1 MPTTAPLLVLVSGAP
16 GSGKTTLAR
25 VLAAELG
32 LPLIA
37 RDDLKEVLFD
47 TLGAPDRATSQRLG
61 LASFRL
67 IQRVAE
73 RLLDARECTGLVLES
88 NFRRGLSEPD
98 LAQLT
103 HRARSVVI
111 HCEGSPS
118 VIVRRYRERAERG
131 ERHPGHHDLQVADA
145 VGHAL
150 TTGEYDPLALDV
162 PTLRVDTTTEPLAPN
177 PAPNLHTYVPPL
189 DRVLA
194 FIRRSASQTKSD
206 SPPERA
212 GSTP

>member
-1 MPTTAPLLVLVSGAP
+1 VSGAP

-25 VLAAELG
+25 LLAAELG

-37 RDDLKEVLFD
+37 RDDLKEVLYD

-61 LASFRL
+61 RASFRL

-73 RLLDARECTGLVLES
+73 RLLEAPNCTGLVLES

-98 LAQLT
+98 LAQLA

-131 ERHPGHHDLQVADA
+131 ERHPGHHDLQVVDA
-145 VGHAL
+145 VGDAL

-162 PTLRVDTTTEPLAPN
+162 PTLRVDTTTEPLAPT
-177 PAPNLHTYVPPL
+177 PTSQHHTYAPPL
-189 DRVLA
+189 VELLT
-194 FIRRSASQTKSD
+194 FIRRSTS
-206 SPPERA
+206 
-212 GSTP
+212 